1 MPDNKIIDIEN
12 INVRD
17 KLKLN
22 CPDFI
27 KQAGISQIDFGSLFL
42 SPQGEEFV
50 SQAQGI
56 VNDAIDTVNGVPNYI
71 SEDALIAI
79 QNTITFIITD
89 LIQTVVG
96 YCTGVLQTYI
106 SPEFPIGLAKDLV
119 SATATKTQQKIKNPA
134 DLLDELTKTAEDRG
148 EAIDKERSEELKNF
162 LNEKLSGTLGKT
174 TTEIKKIMD
183 QIQPYSSE
191 ISKYLK
197 FGPDYAMSQVEAI
210 YKKYLLMGIAIV
222 DEQLGNLNKEIDNY
236 INIASNLASDN
247 AALTINNLQE
257 QKLKKVINETN
268 KKKQQLT
275 LKAVALINKTVMNLM
290 AQLGG

>member
-1 MPDNKIIDIEN
+1 MEDNKLIDIDN

-56 VNDAIDTVNGVPNYI
+56 ANNAIDMVNGAASYI
-71 SEDALIAI
+71 SKDTLIAV
-79 QNTITFIITD
+79 QNTVTFIITD

-96 YCTGVLQTYI
+96 YCTSVLQTYI

-119 SATATKTQQKIKNPA
+119 AATAQKTQQKIKNPA
-134 DLLDELTKTAEDRG
+134 DLLDELTKTAEDRA
-148 EAIDKERSEELKNF
+148 EAMDQLKTEELKNF
-162 LNEKLSGTLGKT
+162 LNEKLSGALGKT

-191 ISKYLK
+191 IAKYLK
-197 FGPDYAMSQVEAI
+197 FGPDYALAQVEAI

-222 DEQLGNLNKEIDNY
+222 DEQLGKLNKEIDGFIEN
-236 INIASNLASDN
+236 ASISASDH
-247 AALTINNLQE
+247 AALVINNLQE
-257 QKLKKVINETN
+257 NQLKKVINETN

-275 LKAVALINKTVMNLM
+275 LKAVALINKTIMNLM